1 MSIME
6 EIIVRTES
14 PYAIRFCNNACSEL
28 LHAVFAQLGETQ
40 KVSQLIFIVDE
51 ILADVVAPITSSFA
65 SSHLIFL
72 PGDETAVKT
81 PSMKSELDQNILSL
95 SPRVDRN
102 SVLVSIG
109 GGSIGDLVGFVAS
122 TLLRGM
128 RFVQVPTT
136 VLAIADSSVGGKT
149 GVNVPSVGKNLIGSF
164 YQPSGVVIDTKF
176 LETLPPRHWSNGM
189 AEIVKAGVADEKNKV
204 WPLLESW
211 DAKKKFSPD
220 LVLPLLI
227 AAVKYKARIVETDPF
242 ERSVRAELNL
252 GHTIG
257 HAIEFDR
264 DLGLLHGEC
273 VSIGIVHEM
282 LALRRIGH
290 LECPGDI
297 PRVETMLKK
306 FNLPTEV
313 PAGIELTKFTEYIL
327 RDKKNSSTDV
337 CSVSVVGLKRIGRC
351 EGRHSS
357 SRTVSIPL
365 NVILSVVSPYIQPH
379 PSLSTHPVRVT
390 LPGSK
395 SIANRALLMA
405 TLSDNPCVLYNVPA
419 DGEDVC
425 IMRAALVELGVSL
438 AEQSDG
444 GLVVSKENSFFKRK
458 DSVMEYNIF
467 VGNSGTSLRFLI
479 PALAVALL
487 DCPIGTTVT
496 ITCAPRMSER
506 PNADLIR
513 AVAELVDSV
522 EIIYLQNP
530 FCVPLILKRG
540 SARPFSSIPSI
551 SVSGAVSSQFVSGL
565 LMAAPVYCSDLEILV
580 GGDSLVSKE
589 YVDMTVSLMR
599 VFGVADVHT
608 AEMSYTVS
616 SSGYRGCTSYC
627 VPGDASSA
635 SYPLAIGALTG
646 RRVAVNVG
654 PDCLQSEYAFVSML
668 RDVCG
673 GELDV
678 DEPGWTTYVPG
689 EKSDAKNISLAMNEC
704 TDSFLTMAAAL
715 AVTGRSGRITSIA
728 NQRVKECDRIFAMA
742 YNLSHLGCLI
752 EETEDGLFFSGT
764 PEDAV
769 PRTLPIL
776 RTWNDHRVAM
786 AMAVACIGG
795 RHSGKIEN
803 PRCVEK
809 TFPGFWDMLANQ
821 FGFAI
826 TGEDAARPD
835 DLPTV
840 LIGMRG
846 IGKSTLARSVETEF
860 DVIDLDVE
868 IEKLTKMKIAEYIDS
883 VGWEMFRVT
892 ENVMLQ
898 RSLIRA
904 ARRSDKRALIACGG
918 GIVENVNSRK
928 MLKDLKNVIWVR
940 SACDEETVRLAR
952 GEGGNAPQYDASV
965 LEVYTRRKPF
975 FRECSNFEFFINRG
989 DSGERFAEF
998 LRARPLPEFGEQ
1010 STFVCL
1016 TAASY
1021 TGWTLG
1027 DLRAACG
1034 GPHRSVEAA
1043 EIRVDL
1049 VEDFDEFFAR
1059 FEDLRALARMVGLVV
1074 ILTYRTRDEGGQ
1086 GSVEKYEYVIK
1097 SLLRLRPDWIDIECS
1112 RHVEGLIR
1120 GRVHTTRFIASRHF
1134 LTPVDDSTLS
1144 SNMDEILSTR
1154 WSAVGKIVMRADSQC
1169 DSIRMIAQR
1178 EDSMT
1183 KPLITVCTGK
1193 AGVLSR
1199 VLNPVWT
1206 PVRSL
1211 TMLAAAPGQ
1220 LGPFELQTLRHP
1232 PNHSKPL
1239 YHLFGSPIA
1248 HSPSPFIHNLMFAMR
1263 DIPGEY
1269 CRTPIEGGLTREFF
1283 EHVHHPDF
1291 RGASVTIPLKE
1302 KVFEWMNSL
1311 DAATIDPIAFRAKSI
1326 NSIVKRANGQFE
1338 GYNTDIDALEKV
1350 LKRFPSQSVLVV
1362 GTGGAA
1368 RGALVAAQRGSGG
1381 RISVLGRN
1389 EVVMSELT
1397 SEFNLVPFDQEN
1409 EYSVIVSCVPSHAQI
1424 EFLTKFPRL
1433 IQPTTTLV
1441 EMAYIPRITPFAEK
1455 ATSVVFGEEILL
1467 LQAVRQHEL
1476 WTSAEGSVDLEFLA
1490 QQLKR
1495 YRENSL

>member
-1 MSIME
+1 MSIIE
-6 EIIVRTES
+6 EIIVRTET
-14 PYAIRFCNNACSEL
+14 PYPIRFCNNACSEL
-28 LHAVFAQLGETQ
+28 LHALLTQLGTTQ
-40 KVSQLIFIVDE
+40 KVSQIIFIVDE
-51 ILADVVAPITSSFA
+51 ILADVVTPLTSSFA
-65 SSHLIFL
+65 SSHLLLL
-72 PGDETAVKT
+72 PGDETSVKT
-81 PSMKSELDQNILSL
+81 PSMKSELDQKILAL

-122 TLLRGM
+122 TLLRGV

-149 GVNVPSVGKNLIGSF
+149 GVNIPSVGKNLIGSF
-164 YQPSGVVIDTKF
+164 HQPSGVVIDTKF
-176 LETLPPRHWSNGM
+176 LETFPPRHWANGM
-189 AEIVKAGVADEKNKV
+189 AEIVKAGVSDEKNKV

-211 DAKKKFSPD
+211 DAKNNFSPD

-227 AAVKYKARIVETDPF
+227 AAVKYKARIVEVDPF

-264 DLGLLHGEC
+264 NLDLLHGEC

-306 FNLPTEV
+306 FKLPTQV
-313 PAGIELTKFTEYIL
+313 PTGIELTKFTEYIL
-327 RDKKNSSTDV
+327 RDKKNSSTDF
-337 CSVSVVGLKRIGRC
+337 CNVSVVGLKRIGKC
-351 EGRHSS
+351 EGQHSS
-357 SRTVSIPL
+357 ARTIPVPL
-365 NVILSVVSPYIQPH
+365 NVILSVVSPYIQLC

-405 TLSDNPCVLYNVPA
+405 ALSDNPWVLYNVPP

-438 AEQSDG
+438 TEQSDG
-444 GLVVSKENSFFKRK
+444 GLVVKNENSLFKKK
-458 DSVMEYNIF
+458 DSVREYNIF
-467 VGNSGTSLRFLI
+467 VGNSGTSLRFLM

-487 DCPIGTTVT
+487 DCPIGTTVA

-513 AVAELVDSV
+513 AVGELVDCV
-522 EIIYLQNP
+522 EIVYLQNP
-530 FCVPLILKRG
+530 FCVPLILKRR
-540 SARPFSSIPSI
+540 STRSFSPIPSI
-551 SVSGAVSSQFVSGL
+551 SVNGAVSSQFVSGL
-565 LMAAPVYCSDLEILV
+565 LMAAPKYCSDLEILV
-580 GGDSLVSKE
+580 QGASLVSKE

-599 VFGVADVHT
+599 VFGVGHVHPHG
-608 AEMSYTVS
+608 MRYTVS
-616 SSGYRGCTSYC
+616 SSGYRGGASYC

-646 RRVAVNVG
+646 RRVSVNVG

-678 DEPGWTTYVPG
+678 HQPGWTTYVPG

-704 TDSFLTMAAAL
+704 TDSVLTMAAVL
-715 AVTGRSGRITSIA
+715 AATGRSGRITSIA
-728 NQRVKECDRIFAMA
+728 NQRVKECDRIFALA
-742 YNLSHLGCLI
+742 YNLSQLGCLV
-752 EETEDGLFFSGT
+752 EETEDGLIFSGT
-764 PEDAV
+764 AEDAV

-795 RHSGKIEN
+795 RHPGRIEN

-826 TGEDAARPD
+826 TGEDGGRPD
-835 DLPTV
+835 SLPTV

-860 DVIDLDVE
+860 DVIDLDDE
-868 IEKLTKMKIAEYIDS
+868 IQKFTKMKIGEYIDS
-883 VGWEMFRVT
+883 VGWESFRAT
-892 ENVMLQ
+892 ENMMFK

-904 ARRSDKRALIACGG
+904 ARRSDKRTLIACGG
-918 GIVENVNSRK
+918 GIVENLNSRK
-928 MLKDLKNVIWVR
+928 MLKDLKNVVWIR
-940 SACDEETVRLAR
+940 SACDNETVRLAR
-952 GEGGNAPQYDASV
+952 GGGSDVPQYDASD
-965 LEVYTRRKPF
+965 LEVYNRRKPF
-975 FRECSNFEFFINRG
+975 FRECSNFEFFINRR
-989 DSGERFAEF
+989 DSGDRFAEF
-998 LRARPLPEFGEQ
+998 LRIRQLPEFRAQ

-1021 TGWTLG
+1021 NGWTLG
-1027 DLRAACG
+1027 ELRAATG
-1034 GPHRSVEAA
+1034 GPHRSVEAV

-1049 VEDFDEFFAR
+1049 VDDLDAFYSCLEDI
-1059 FEDLRALARMVGLVV
+1059 RALARMVDLGV

-1086 GSVEKYEYVIK
+1086 GSAEKYESVIK
-1097 SLLRLRPDWIDIECS
+1097 SLLRLKPDWIDIECS
-1112 RHVEGLIR
+1112 RDVAELIR
-1120 GRVHTTRFIASRHF
+1120 GGYHTTRFIASRHF
-1134 LTPVDDSTLS
+1134 LTPVDDATLASTI
-1144 SNMDEILSTR
+1144 DEIMSTS
-1154 WSAVGKIVMRADSQC
+1154 WSAVGKIVMRADCVS
-1169 DSIRMIAQR
+1169 DSIRMKR
-1178 EDSMT
+1178 EGSIT
-1183 KPLITVCTGK
+1183 KPLITVCTGE

-1206 PVRSL
+1206 PVRAL
-1211 TMLAAAPGQ
+1211 TMTAAATGQ
-1220 LGPFELQTLRHP
+1220 LDPFELHTLRRP
-1232 PNHSKPL
+1232 ANHSKPL

-1248 HSPSPFIHNLMFAMR
+1248 HSPSPYIHNLMFAMR